1 MTEKEIEEQMAR
13 AVKKVPFE
21 IKKIKL
27 ILQSMVLI
35 LKLLCWYSMIFK
47 GLKFMIWSIAKKKI
61 GIIQLEW

>member
-27 ILQSMVLI
+27 ILFLVKNIRNL
-35 LKLLCWYSMIFK
+35 
-47 GLKFMIWSIAKKKI
+47 
-61 GIIQLEW
+61 